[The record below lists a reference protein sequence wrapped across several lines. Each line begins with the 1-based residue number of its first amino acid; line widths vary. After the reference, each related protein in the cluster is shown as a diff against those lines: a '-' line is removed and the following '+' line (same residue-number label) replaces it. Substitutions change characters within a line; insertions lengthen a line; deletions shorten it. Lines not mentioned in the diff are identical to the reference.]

1 MGAKNFLPRFDAT
14 GGTNPDIGS
23 NTLTI
28 HGEGSFGQGQNLTAR
43 WGTIFANQGNFTGNL
58 SIGQS
63 ELSGGATSTT
73 NQITFGDD
81 FYIGQNNSATTLSIG
96 TGTDVSANT
105 ILSLSSSNIIPAV
118 NITSSAGIS
127 GSILNA
133 NTFFTGPA
141 FYPTSANFI
150 VYEGTADDH
159 ETTLTITDPTADRTI
174 TFPDATGTVALT
186 SDITGTVDTS
196 GSPVDDDFAKFTDAN
211 TIEGRSI
218 AETKSDLSLDNV
230 ENKSSATIRGEIV
243 SGDIPNNAADTSGQ
257 AGTVATIAGLAPDTA
272 TTQATQPNI
281 TTMTGFVTGSANQLI
296 TDDGD
301 GTVTSESNL
310 TFDGDDFNV
319 TSSSASRPKLTITN
333 TNISSKGP
341 NLLFVND
348 KGAAGALNDEA
359 GTITFKSD
367 NASQSLI
374 SYGSIDVKAI
384 GVIPGDESGQMAI
397 KTASSNGTTS
407 NLRNVITGIG
417 SVSADTV
424 TVDIGYGTGSTTT
437 IAGDLDI
444 DGDALTVAGN
454 LTLTP
459 GGTLELDST
468 GDMTLDSSAN
478 IELNADGGDIDF
490 KDGAAQLAKI
500 SSAGLSFVDNTGA
513 GIIFEGDTDDAHQTT
528 LTAADTTS
536 SDKTITLPDATGTVQ
551 LQGENTGHVIHVNIR
566 DNGSYLFYLFND
578 DSWYSAGSTTLAILG
593 SSTAPSDIS
602 SANSEYQGRVGCYTA
617 IADCTVKKLIFTFYW
632 SSSVVNSADIDFAFS
647 KFTPITDGTAASIT
661 MNAIT
666 ATDCNGSYTEVK
678 PYQKT
683 FTFSGGNASLSAGDS
698 FAFHMRTTGG
708 SSSQRILVYGN
719 AVLSLEL
726 D

>member
-1 MGAKNFLPRFDAT
+1 MGAKNFLPRFNAT

-58 SIGQS
+58 SIGQGS
-63 ELSGGATSTT
+63 SSTDSTSTT

-81 FYIGQNNSATTLSIG
+81 FYIGQNNSATILSIG
-96 TGTDVSANT
+96 TGTDVSANN
-105 ILSLSSSNIIPAV
+105 ILLLSSSSIIPSV
-118 NITSSAGIS
+118 NITSSNAIT
-127 GSILNA
+127 GSLLNA
-133 NTFFTGPA
+133 TTFFAGPA
-141 FYPTSANFI
+141 FHPTSANFI

-159 ETTLTITDPTADRTI
+159 ETTMTITDPTADRTI
-174 TFPDATGTVALT
+174 TFPDASGTVALT

-310 TFDGDDFNV
+310 TFDGDDLNV

-333 TNISSKGP
+333 TNVSSKGP
-341 NLLFVND
+341 NLFLVND

-374 SYGSIDVKAI
+374 SYGSITAKAI
-384 GVIPGDESGQMAI
+384 GVIAGDESGTLVLSA
-397 KTASSNGTTS
+397 ASSNGSSS
-407 NLRNVITGIG
+407 NLRNVITGTG
-417 SVSADTV
+417 SVSADIVNV
-424 TVDIGYGTGSTTT
+424 TLGYGSSSTTT
-437 IAGDLDI
+437 VV
-444 DGDALTVAGN
+444 GDAVI
-454 LTLTP
+454 
-459 GGTLELDST
+459 T
-468 GDMTLDSSAN
+468 GN
-478 IELNADGGDIDF
+478 IEL
-490 KDGAAQLAKI
+490 
-500 SSAGLSFVDNTGA
+500 
-513 GIIFEGDTDDAHQTT
+513 
-528 LTAADTTS
+528 
-536 SDKTITLPDATGTVQ
+536 
-551 LQGENTGHVIHVNIR
+551 
-566 DNGSYLFYLFND
+566 
-578 DSWYSAGSTTLAILG
+578 
-593 SSTAPSDIS
+593 
-602 SANSEYQGRVGCYTA
+602 
-617 IADCTVKKLIFTFYW
+617 
-632 SSSVVNSADIDFAFS
+632 
-647 KFTPITDGTAASIT
+647 
-661 MNAIT
+661 
-666 ATDCNGSYTEVK
+666 
-678 PYQKT
+678 
-683 FTFSGGNASLSAGDS
+683 GNASDTTISRSAAGTVTIEGNEIQTKNVHHHFLNAGFFLNFPFSRYIPLNGSISEQNTATFSPEYVNFTWPYDGFVKKMMLRTETDMGSTELKLYKGASGAAVTTALGAVTQTVDASDAVEFDFTSVTNTYSKGDTMAVRIDPTDDPDGGQNITIELV
-698 FAFHMRTTGG
+698 FDLTT
-708 SSSQRILVYGN
+708 
-719 AVLSLEL
+719 
-726 D
+726 

>member
-1 MGAKNFLPRFDAT
+1 MGAKNFLPRFNAT

-23 NTLTI
+23 NTLTV

-58 SIGQS
+58 SIGQGS
-63 ELSGGATSTT
+63 LSTDSTSTT

-81 FYIGQNNSATTLSIG
+81 FYIGQNNSDNTLSIG
-96 TGTDVSANT
+96 TGTNVSTNT
-105 ILSLSSSNIIPAV
+105 VLTLTSGGVQSSNITA
-118 NITSSAGIS
+118 SAS
-127 GSILNA
+127 LNA
-133 NTFFTGPA
+133 PTFF
-141 FYPTSANFI
+141 PTTAGFI
-150 VYEGTADDH
+150 QYEGTDDEH
-159 ETTLTITDPTADRTI
+159 ETTLVFADPTADRI
-174 TFPDATGTVALT
+174 IVFPDASGTLAFT

-310 TFDGDDFNV
+310 TFDGDDLNV

-341 NLLFVND
+341 NLFLVND

-384 GVIPGDESGQMAI
+384 GVIPGDESGQLVLS
-397 KTASSNGTTS
+397 TASSNGSSS

-424 TVDIGYGTGSTTT
+424 NVTLGHGSSSTTT
-437 IAGDLDI
+437 VSGKLAI
-444 DGDALTVAGN
+444 
-454 LTLTP
+454 
-459 GGTLELDST
+459 ST
-468 GDMTLDSSAN
+468 DTILDSSAN
-478 IELNADGGDIDF
+478 AV
-490 KDGAAQLAKI
+490 
-500 SSAGLSFVDNTGA
+500 S
-513 GIIFEGDTDDAHQTT
+513 
-528 LTAADTTS
+528 
-536 SDKTITLPDATGTVQ
+536 LPGVAGTVQ
-551 LQGENTGHVIHVNIR
+551 LQGT
-566 DNGSYLFYLFND
+566 
-578 DSWYSAGSTTLAILG
+578 SAGKQLQVYFQNFGDDLGTTKHYLPFKDINEQTLIYQEEAAVVAPADGRVVSVTIRSSTLEGSGNRTIGIHTIGPNTSQFTTSSWTEEETETLA
-593 SSTAPSDIS
+593 
-602 SANSEYQGRVGCYTA
+602 Y
-617 IADCTVKKLIFTFYW
+617 
-632 SSSVVNSADIDFAFS
+632 SSSDDQHVHHFAFS
-647 KFTPITDGTAASIT
+647 NAKHFESGELFVISIQDDADLSTGFRFTYVTTVIEWDYSTWL
-661 MNAIT
+661 
-666 ATDCNGSYTEVK
+666 GST
-678 PYQKT
+678 
-683 FTFSGGNASLSAGDS
+683 
-698 FAFHMRTTGG
+698 
-708 SSSQRILVYGN
+708 
-719 AVLSLEL
+719 SLET
-726 D
+726 DTAI

>member
-1 MGAKNFLPRFDAT
+1 MGAKNFLPRFNAT

-28 HGEGSFGQGQNLTAR
+28 HGEGSYGQGQNLTAR

-81 FYIGQNNSATTLSIG
+81 FYIGQNNSDNTLSIG
-96 TGTDVSANT
+96 TGTNVSTNT
-105 ILSLSSSNIIPAV
+105 VLTLTSGGIQSSNITAS
-118 NITSSAGIS
+118 TS
-127 GSILNA
+127 LNA
-133 NTFFTGPA
+133 PTFF
-141 FYPTSANFI
+141 PTSGGFVQYKNPSDNEI
-150 VYEGTADDH
+150 
-159 ETTLTITDPTADRTI
+159 ETTLVFVTPSADRVI
-174 TFPDATGTVALT
+174 VFPDASGTLAFT

-341 NLLFVND
+341 NILLVND

-374 SYGSIDVKAI
+374 SYGSIAAKAI
-384 GVIPGDESGQMAI
+384 GVIAGDESGTLVLS
-397 KTASSNGTTS
+397 TASSDGSSS
-407 NLRNVITGIG
+407 NLRNVITGVG

-424 TVDIGYGTGSTTT
+424 TVDIGYGTGSNTT
-437 IAGDLDI
+437 IAGTLRI
-444 DGDALTVAGN
+444 DGDSLITAGN
-454 LTLTP
+454 LTFTP

-490 KDGAAQLAKI
+490 KDGSAQLAKI

-513 GIIFEGDTDDAHQTT
+513 GIIFEGDTDDAYQTT

>member
-1 MGAKNFLPRFDAT
+1 MGAKNFLPRFNAT

-23 NTLTI
+23 NTLTV

-58 SIGQS
+58 SIGQGS
-63 ELSGGATSTT
+63 LSTDSTSTT

-81 FYIGQNNSATTLSIG
+81 FYIGQNNSDNTLSIG
-96 TGTDVSANT
+96 TGTNVSTNT
-105 ILSLSSSNIIPAV
+105 VLTLTSGGVQSSNITA
-118 NITSSAGIS
+118 SAS
-127 GSILNA
+127 LNA
-133 NTFFTGPA
+133 PTFF
-141 FYPTSANFI
+141 PTTAGFI
-150 VYEGTADDH
+150 QYEGTDDEH
-159 ETTLTITDPTADRTI
+159 ETTLVFADPTADRI
-174 TFPDATGTVALT
+174 IVFPDASGTLAFT

-310 TFDGDDFNV
+310 TFDGDDLNV

-341 NLLFVND
+341 NLFLVND

-384 GVIPGDESGQMAI
+384 GVIPGDESGQLVLS
-397 KTASSNGTTS
+397 TASSNGSSS

-417 SVSADTV
+417 SVSADTANV
-424 TVDIGYGTGSTTT
+424 TLGHGSSSTTT
-437 IAGDLDI
+437 VSGKLAI
-444 DGDALTVAGN
+444 
-454 LTLTP
+454 
-459 GGTLELDST
+459 ST
-468 GDMTLDSSAN
+468 DTILDSSAN
-478 IELNADGGDIDF
+478 AV
-490 KDGAAQLAKI
+490 
-500 SSAGLSFVDNTGA
+500 S
-513 GIIFEGDTDDAHQTT
+513 
-528 LTAADTTS
+528 
-536 SDKTITLPDATGTVQ
+536 LPGVAGTVQ
-551 LQGENTGHVIHVNIR
+551 LQGT
-566 DNGSYLFYLFND
+566 
-578 DSWYSAGSTTLAILG
+578 SAGKQLQVYFQNFGDDLGTTKHYLPFKDINEQTLIYQEEAAVVAPADGRVVSVTIRSSTLEGSGNRTIGIHTIGPNTSQFTTSSWTEEETETLA
-593 SSTAPSDIS
+593 
-602 SANSEYQGRVGCYTA
+602 Y
-617 IADCTVKKLIFTFYW
+617 
-632 SSSVVNSADIDFAFS
+632 SSSDDQHVHHFAFS
-647 KFTPITDGTAASIT
+647 NAKHFESGELFVISIQDDADLSTGFRFTYVTTVIEWDYSTWL
-661 MNAIT
+661 
-666 ATDCNGSYTEVK
+666 GST
-678 PYQKT
+678 
-683 FTFSGGNASLSAGDS
+683 
-698 FAFHMRTTGG
+698 
-708 SSSQRILVYGN
+708 
-719 AVLSLEL
+719 SLET
-726 D
+726 DTAI

>member
-1 MGAKNFLPRFDAT
+1 MGAKNFLPRFNAT

-23 NTLTI
+23 NTLTV

-58 SIGQS
+58 SIGQGS
-63 ELSGGATSTT
+63 LSTDSTSTT

-81 FYIGQNNSATTLSIG
+81 FYIGQNNSDNTLSIG
-96 TGTDVSANT
+96 TGTNVSTNT
-105 ILSLSSSNIIPAV
+105 VLTLTSGGVQSSNITA
-118 NITSSAGIS
+118 SAS
-127 GSILNA
+127 LNA
-133 NTFFTGPA
+133 PTFF
-141 FYPTSANFI
+141 PTTAGFI
-150 VYEGTADDH
+150 QYEGTDDEH
-159 ETTLTITDPTADRTI
+159 ETTLVFADPTADRI
-174 TFPDATGTVALT
+174 IVFPDASGTLAFT

-341 NLLFVND
+341 NLFLVND

-384 GVIPGDESGQMAI
+384 GVIPGDESGQLVLS
-397 KTASSNGTTS
+397 TASSNGSSS

-424 TVDIGYGTGSTTT
+424 NVTLGHGSSSTTT
-437 IAGDLDI
+437 VSGKLAI
-444 DGDALTVAGN
+444 
-454 LTLTP
+454 
-459 GGTLELDST
+459 ST
-468 GDMTLDSSAN
+468 DTILDSSAN
-478 IELNADGGDIDF
+478 AV
-490 KDGAAQLAKI
+490 
-500 SSAGLSFVDNTGA
+500 S
-513 GIIFEGDTDDAHQTT
+513 
-528 LTAADTTS
+528 
-536 SDKTITLPDATGTVQ
+536 LPGVAGTVQ
-551 LQGENTGHVIHVNIR
+551 LQGT
-566 DNGSYLFYLFND
+566 
-578 DSWYSAGSTTLAILG
+578 SAGKQLQVYFQNFGDDLGTTKHYLPFKDINEQTLIYQEEAAVVAPADGRVVSVTIRSSTLEGSGNRTIGIHTIGPNTSQFTTSSWTEEETETLA
-593 SSTAPSDIS
+593 
-602 SANSEYQGRVGCYTA
+602 Y
-617 IADCTVKKLIFTFYW
+617 
-632 SSSVVNSADIDFAFS
+632 SSSDDQHVHHFAFS
-647 KFTPITDGTAASIT
+647 NAKHFESGELFVISIQDDADLSTGFRFTYVTTVIEWDYSTWL
-661 MNAIT
+661 
-666 ATDCNGSYTEVK
+666 GST
-678 PYQKT
+678 
-683 FTFSGGNASLSAGDS
+683 
-698 FAFHMRTTGG
+698 
-708 SSSQRILVYGN
+708 
-719 AVLSLEL
+719 SLET
-726 D
+726 DTAI

>member
-1 MGAKNFLPRFDAT
+1 MGAKNFLPRFNAPS
-14 GGTNPDIGS
+14 GTNPDIGS

-58 SIGQS
+58 SIGQGS
-63 ELSGGATSTT
+63 LSTDSTSTT

-81 FYIGQNNSATTLSIG
+81 FYIGQNNSDNTLSIG
-96 TGTDVSANT
+96 TGTNVSTNT
-105 ILSLSSSNIIPAV
+105 VLTLTSGGVQSN
-118 NITSSAGIS
+118 NITASAS
-127 GSILNA
+127 LNA
-133 NTFFTGPA
+133 PTFF
-141 FYPTSANFI
+141 PTTAGFI
-150 VYEGTADDH
+150 QYEGTDDEH
-159 ETTLTITDPTADRTI
+159 ETTLVFADPTGDRI
-174 TFPDATGTVALT
+174 IVFPDASGTLAFT

-257 AGTVATIAGLAPDTA
+257 AGTVATISGLAPNTA

-310 TFDGDDFNV
+310 TFDGDDLNV
-319 TSSSASRPKLTITN
+319 TSSSGSRPKLTITN
-333 TNISSKGP
+333 TNVSSKGP
-341 NLLFVND
+341 NLFLVND

-359 GTITFKSD
+359 GTVKFKSD
-367 NASQSLI
+367 NASQTLI
-374 SYGSIDVKAI
+374 SYGSITVKAI
-384 GVIPGDESGQMAI
+384 GVIPGDESGNLVLS
-397 KTASSNGTTS
+397 TASSNGTTS
-407 NLRNVITGIG
+407 NLRNIITGTG
-417 SVSADTV
+417 SVSSDTV
-424 TVDIGYGTGSTTT
+424 NVDIGYGTGSATT
-437 IAGDLDI
+437 IAGTLRI
-444 DGDALTVAGN
+444 DGDSVITAGN
-454 LTLTP
+454 LTFTP

-490 KDGAAQLAKI
+490 KDGSAQLAKI

-551 LQGENTGHVIHVNIR
+551 LQGT
-566 DNGSYLFYLFND
+566 
-578 DSWYSAGSTTLAILG
+578 SAGKQLQVYFQNFGDDLGTIKHYLPFKDINEQTLIYQEEAAVVAPADGRVVSVTIRSSTLEGSGNRTIGIHTIGPNTTQFVNSNWTEEETETLA
-593 SSTAPSDIS
+593 
-602 SANSEYQGRVGCYTA
+602 Y
-617 IADCTVKKLIFTFYW
+617 
-632 SSSVVNSADIDFAFS
+632 SSSDDQHVHHFAFS
-647 KFTPITDGTAASIT
+647 NAKHFESGELFVISIQDDADLSTGFRFTYVTTVVEWDYSTWL
-661 MNAIT
+661 
-666 ATDCNGSYTEVK
+666 GST
-678 PYQKT
+678 
-683 FTFSGGNASLSAGDS
+683 
-698 FAFHMRTTGG
+698 
-708 SSSQRILVYGN
+708 
-719 AVLSLEL
+719 SLET
-726 D
+726 DTAI

>member
-1 MGAKNFLPRFDAT
+1 MGAKNFLPRFNAT

-28 HGEGSFGQGQNLTAR
+28 HGEGSYGQGQNLTAR

-81 FYIGQNNSATTLSIG
+81 FYIGQNNSDNTLSIG
-96 TGTDVSANT
+96 TGTNVSTNT
-105 ILSLSSSNIIPAV
+105 VLTLTSEGIQSSNITA
-118 NITSSAGIS
+118 SAS
-127 GSILNA
+127 LNA
-133 NTFFTGPA
+133 PTFF
-141 FYPTSANFI
+141 PTSGGFVQYKNPSDNEI
-150 VYEGTADDH
+150 
-159 ETTLTITDPTADRTI
+159 ETTLVFVTPSADRI
-174 TFPDATGTVALT
+174 IVFPDASGTLAFT
-186 SDITGTVDTS
+186 SDITGFVDTS
-196 GSPVDDDFAKFTDAN
+196 GSPVDDDFAKFTDSN

-341 NLLFVND
+341 NILLVND

-374 SYGSIDVKAI
+374 SYGSIAAKAI
-384 GVIPGDESGQMAI
+384 GVIAGDESGTLVLS
-397 KTASSNGTTS
+397 TASSDGSSS
-407 NLRNVITGIG
+407 NLRNVITGVG

-424 TVDIGYGTGSTTT
+424 TVDIGYGTGSNTT
-437 IAGDLDI
+437 IAGTLRI
-444 DGDALTVAGN
+444 DGDSLITAGN
-454 LTLTP
+454 LTFTP

-490 KDGAAQLAKI
+490 KDGSAQLAKI

-513 GIIFEGDTDDAHQTT
+513 GIIFEGDTDDAYQTT